1 MGGLLAISRGI
12 DSITTFIGRYV
23 AWAILAAILVS
34 TVNAIVRKAF
44 NVSSN
49 SWLELQW
56 ILFGAVFMIC
66 SAWTLNNNE
75 HIRIDIVSNL
85 LPKSVRTAIEF
96 IGHIFFLLPMA
107 AVMVWLTGP
116 YFIQS
121 MLSNEQSTN
130 AGGLVVWPGKFI
142 IFFGF
147 LLLLLQSF
155 SEIIK
160 RIAITRGLIE
170 DVHAAGGHQAAAEA
184 EAARLLKLAEEVAA
198 RETATKAGTAP
209 SIFQTP
215 PKP

>member
-1 MGGLLAISRGI
+1 MSGLLAVSRGI
-12 DSITTFIGRYV
+12 DRMTTFIGRNV
-23 AWAILAAILVS
+23 AWCILLAILVS
-34 TVNAIVRKAF
+34 TVNAIIRKVF

-56 ILFGAVFMIC
+56 LLFGAVFMIC

-85 LPKSVRTAIEF
+85 MPKGFRTAIEF

-107 AVMVWLTGP
+107 AVMVWLCFP
-116 YFIQS
+116 YFINS
-121 MLSNEQSTN
+121 MTSNEQSTN

-147 LLLLLQSF
+147 LLLMLQSF

-160 RIAITRGLIE
+160 RIAITKGLIE

-184 EAARLLKLAEEVAA
+184 EAARLLAVAEEIAAKEAAA
-198 RETATKAGTAP
+198 RAAG
-209 SIFQTP
+209 

>member
-1 MGGLLAISRGI
+1 MGGLLAISRAI
-12 DSITTFIGRYV
+12 DRMTTFIGRTV

-34 TVNAIVRKAF
+34 TVNAIIRKGF

-49 SWLELQW
+49 AWLELQW
-56 ILFGAVFMIC
+56 LLFGAVFMIC

-107 AVMVWLTGP
+107 GVMVWLTWP

-121 MLSNEQSTN
+121 MMTNEQSTN

-142 IFFGF
+142 IFLGF
-147 LLLLLQSF
+147 LLLLIQAF

-160 RIAITRGLIE
+160 RIAITQGLIE
-170 DVHAAGGHQAAAEA
+170 DVHAAGGHAAAAEA
-184 EAARLLKLAEEVAA
+184 EAARLLEVARVIAEREEAERIAAGGPA
-198 RETATKAGTAP
+198 R
-209 SIFQTP
+209 
-215 PKP
+215 KP

>member
-1 MGGLLAISRGI
+1 MGGLLAISRAI
-12 DSITTFIGRYV
+12 DKMTTFIGRTV

-34 TVNAIVRKAF
+34 TINAIIRKGF

-49 SWLELQW
+49 AWLELQW
-56 ILFGAVFMIC
+56 LLFGAVFMIC

-85 LPKSVRTAIEF
+85 LPKGVRTAIEF

-107 AVMVWLTGP
+107 GVMVWLTWP

-121 MLSNEQSTN
+121 MMSNEQSTN

-142 IFFGF
+142 IFLGF
-147 LLLLLQSF
+147 LLLLIQAV

-160 RIAITRGLIE
+160 RIAITKGLIE
-170 DVHAAGGHQAAAEA
+170 DVHAAGGHAAAAEA
-184 EAARLLKLAEEVAA
+184 EAARLLEVARLVAEREEAERLAGGGPA
-198 RETATKAGTAP
+198 R
-209 SIFQTP
+209 
-215 PKP
+215 KP

>member
-1 MGGLLAISRGI
+1 MGGLLAVSRAI

-34 TVNAIVRKAF
+34 TVNAIIRKAF

-66 SAWTLNNNE
+66 SAWTLKDNE
-75 HIRIDIVSNL
+75 HIRIDIVSAL
-85 LPKSVRTAIEF
+85 LPKGVRTAIEF

-107 AVMVWLTGP
+107 AVMVWLCFP
-116 YFIQS
+116 YFINS
-121 MLSNEQSTN
+121 MTSNEQSTN

-147 LLLLLQSF
+147 LLLMLQSF

-160 RIAITRGLIE
+160 RLAITRGLIE
-170 DVHAAGGHQAAAEA
+170 DVHAAGGHHAAAEA
-184 EAARLLKLAEEVAA
+184 EAARLLKLAEEIAAKEAADRVASG
-198 RETATKAGTAP
+198 R
-209 SIFQTP
+209 P
-215 PKP
+215 PG

>member
-1 MGGLLAISRGI
+1 MSGLLAISRGI
-12 DSITTFIGRYV
+12 DRLTTFLGRTV
-23 AWAILAAILVS
+23 AWALLAAILVS
-34 TVNAIVRKAF
+34 AVNAIIRKGF
-44 NVSSN
+44 NMSSN
-49 SWLELQW
+49 AWLELQW
-56 ILFGAVFMIC
+56 MLFGAVFMIC

-116 YFIQS
+116 YFVQS
-121 MLSNEQSTN
+121 MISNEQSTN

-170 DVHAAGGHQAAAEA
+170 DVHAAGGHHAAAEA
-184 EAARLLKLAEEVAA
+184 EAARLLQVAQDVAA
-198 RETATKAGTAP
+198 KEAADRAAAGQSAN
-209 SIFQTP
+209 
-215 PKP
+215 KH